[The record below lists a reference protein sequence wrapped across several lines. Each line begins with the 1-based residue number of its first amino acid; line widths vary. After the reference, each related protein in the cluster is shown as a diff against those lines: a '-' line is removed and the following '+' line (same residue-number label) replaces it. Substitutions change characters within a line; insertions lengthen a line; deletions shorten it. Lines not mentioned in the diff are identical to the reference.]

1 MFENNS
7 YRHFT
12 DFQIEVENKKAIIRK
27 EQTVDYLIEC
37 SMNNPKR
44 YKNIAKMIN
53 FFIDELK
60 ILWSDYTTSWTTR

>member
-12 DFQIEVENKKAIIRK
+12 DFHSEVRKERLLSEK

-53 FFIDELK
+53 FL
-60 ILWSDYTTSWTTR
+60 

>member
-12 DFQIEVENKKAIIRK
+12 YFHSEVEKKKAIIRK

-60 ILWSDYTTSWTTR
+60 IL